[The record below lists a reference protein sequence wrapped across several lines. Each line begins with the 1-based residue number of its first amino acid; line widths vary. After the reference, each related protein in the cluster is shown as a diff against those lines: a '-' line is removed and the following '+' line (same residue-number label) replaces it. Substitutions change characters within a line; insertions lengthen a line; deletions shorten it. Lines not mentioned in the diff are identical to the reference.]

1 MTTIELY
8 LISAAALL
16 TAACS
21 AAYLFIGWKLQKN
34 KRHALGNAPAPVS
47 PHRRVL
53 LPFPADSTDYEEFES
68 LTNKNKNMKTLDQ
81 LIAESKGKFFS
92 ITFVKKDGSIR
103 VINGKDKY
111 RRLIAGTK
119 ENPNP
124 NPVRNA
130 GYISFVNRNKE
141 NWASAHKDG
150 VLVFKCGSVRQ
161 ELASV

>member
-34 KRHALGNAPAPVS
+34 KAAKQPLK
-47 PHRRVL
+47 
-53 LPFPADSTDYEEFES
+53 FES

>member
-1 MTTIELY
+1 MQTVIYTFAIAY
-8 LISAAALL
+8 LVGIALL
-16 TAACS
+16 LMVWALSWHRENKAAKQP
-21 AAYLFIGWKLQKN
+21 LKFQ
-34 KRHALGNAPAPVS
+34 
-47 PHRRVL
+47 
-53 LPFPADSTDYEEFES
+53 S